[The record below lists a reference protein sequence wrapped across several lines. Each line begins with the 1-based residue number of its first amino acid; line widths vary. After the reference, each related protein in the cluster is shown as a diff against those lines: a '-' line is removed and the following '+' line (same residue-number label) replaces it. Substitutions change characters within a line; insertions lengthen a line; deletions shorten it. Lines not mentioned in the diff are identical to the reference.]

1 MWSFSLRK
9 PPKGQ
14 KLADDEL
21 VSQESDAFRVLKG
34 RVRKSGQPGVCK
46 APADGEKG
54 QFGGGFTE
62 IDDQLYSIVG
72 DAVCGGIAE
81 CVGVLV
87 AVKIIFELEAGPGQV
102 YQTRKD
108 VG

>member
-21 VSQESDAFRVLKG
+21 VSQESDAFRVRKG

-54 QFGGGFTE
+54 SSEEDSPKST
-62 IDDQLYSIVG
+62 I
-72 DAVCGGIAE
+72 GGIRSLGTLSAPASPN
-81 CVGVLV
+81 VLV
-87 AVKIIFELEAGPGQV
+87 
-102 YQTRKD
+102 YWSR
-108 VG
+108 